1 MLRVTSTRA
10 FSLIELMV
18 VIAIVAILAAVAAPA
33 YKDYRIRTTA
43 ASAVVILQD
52 MTDKGIEAIE
62 RTGSFPATIEY
73 GGQTYTTL
81 SGTAQKA
88 LDAPPI
94 VRAGYWDD
102 TRLTG
107 ISDPDIFVA
116 CVYVTG
122 LEGITGYVAP
132 TASSDGARASIC
144 TKVSRINDTY
154 IIHCGA
160 YSGGGFDVPAEY
172 LPGGCNCSDLRT
184 EICS

>member
-1 MLRVTSTRA
+1 MRATSPNA
-10 FSLIELMV
+10 FSIIELLV
-18 VIAIVAILAAVAAPA
+18 VIAIVAILSSTALPT
-33 YKDYRIRTTA
+33 YKEYRIKATA
-43 ASAVVILQD
+43 ASAVIILQD
-52 MTDKGIEAIE
+52 MVDKGIEAIE
-62 RTGSFPATIEY
+62 REGSFPSTISY

-107 ISDPDIFVA
+107 IDDPDKFVA

-132 TASSDGARASIC
+132 TASSDGARAAIC
-144 TKVSRINDTY
+144 AKAKVINNTY
-154 IIHCGA
+154 VVYCGS
-160 YSGGGFDVPAEY
+160 YSSGGFDVPVDY
-172 LPGGCNCSDLRT
+172 LPAGCNCSDLRT
-184 EICS
+184 ETCD